1 MDGSPDY
8 EESPSAARIAQPKR
22 RKTGGEDDVRDRI
35 KYALN
40 QCYRAVE
47 TCLEPETG
55 RKRCLLFLDVPKKTD
70 YPDYHVI
77 IEKPIAMR
85 QIKRRIDNRTFRRV
99 DTCRD
104 EFHLMVRN
112 AKTYNQEGSWVYND
126 AVELQK
132 AFDTTYDM
140 LCRFSGLPGSE
151 NEGEAAAGDTSVN
164 DTQNEAED
172 DNDDGGEDDD
182 EDGKPVA
189 AAPRGIKIRL
199 GKRSKVVKNGKR
211 DESDDD
217 E

>member
-47 TCLEPETG
+47 ACLEPETG
-55 RKRCLLFLDVPKKTD
+55 RKRCLLFLDVPRKSD

-132 AFDTTYDM
+132 AFDATYDM

-151 NEGEAAAGDTSVN
+151 NEGEVPSGGGETRDTSV
-164 DTQNEAED
+164 A
-172 DNDDGGEDDD
+172 GDDD
-182 EDGKPVA
+182 EEGDEDEEDEKPHV
-189 AAPRGIKIRL
+189 AAPRGIKIKL
-199 GKRSKVVKNGKR
+199 GKRSKPKKGR
-211 DESDDD
+211 ESDDD